1 MTYVNFSKD
10 LLKFFFLYYY
20 ALRATEW
27 QFNGGGGV
35 VITISLEQIN
45 NVSGDFYLSYQL
57 YS

>member
-1 MTYVNFSKD
+1 MTYVNFLKN
-10 LLKFFFLYYY
+10 LLNFFFYYY
-20 ALRATEW
+20 ALRATKW

-35 VITISLEQIN
+35 VSAVSLEQIN